1 MEEYWH
7 VILEALIDTAK
18 LLPILFIVYYLIEL
32 IEFKY
37 AIKFQNNKWLKG
49 KASPVIGAVIGC
61 VPQCGFSV
69 VTTDLFTKRAVSIG
83 ALLAV
88 YIATSDEAVPLML
101 SNPSSIPWL
110 LALIGVKIVFAILIG
125 YLSIWLYNIIFKNSN
140 KSINNENIDNHS
152 HEKEESSNENLVS
165 NDSIVK
171 DSIIDE
177 DDLHN
182 GHIHD
187 DENLEQEI
195 VQETHGGCC
204 HHHVRSKSFDWLHPL
219 LHCLKISAFI
229 LIINVIFGCITH
241 IWIGEE
247 ALTNFLSHSI
257 YLQPLLAVLIGLIP
271 NCASSVVLTE
281 LFLMG
286 GLSFGALVAGLCV
299 NAGLGLIILIKQ
311 NKNWKEN
318 LFIFAMLI
326 IPSLIL
332 GYALNFI

>member
-1 MEEYWH
+1 MQEYWN
-7 VILEALIDTAK
+7 VLLDALIDTAK
-18 LLPILFIVYYLIEL
+18 LLPILFVVYYLIEL

-37 AIKFQNNKWLKG
+37 AIKFQNNKLLKG

-61 VPQCGFSV
+61 IPQCGFSV

-88 YIATSDEAVPLML
+88 YIATSDEAIPLMI
-101 SNPSSIPWL
+101 SEPSSIPWL
-110 LALIGVKIVFAILIG
+110 LALIGVKIVFAIIVG
-125 YLSIWLYNIIFKNSN
+125 YLSIWLYNLIFKRSKTKQNEAEDKVGKLDTTDHTKEATNAVKTSDQ
-140 KSINNENIDNHS
+140 INLDEHIHKENEH
-152 HEKEESSNENLVS
+152 
-165 NDSIVK
+165 
-171 DSIIDE
+171 IDE
-177 DDLHN
+177 TKEN
-182 GHIHD
+182 EIEHIS
-187 DENLEQEI
+187 
-195 VQETHGGCC
+195 HGGCC
-204 HHHVRSKSFDWLHPL
+204 HHHIRSKSFDWLHPL

-229 LIINVIFGCITH
+229 LVINIIFGYITH

-247 ALTNFLSHSI
+247 ALTNFLSQSL

-271 NCASSVVLTE
+271 NCASSVVLTQ

-286 GLSFGALVAGLCV
+286 GLSFGALVAGLSV
-299 NAGLGLIILIKQ
+299 NAGLGLIILFKQ

-318 LFIFAMLI
+318 LFIIAMLI